1 LERGCSPLLVRALL
15 HIRGGSYTYFTL
27 MKLKSSVIM
36 NIIVMQSKL
45 YKKYRYSLIL
55 LRELVITDFKLRYQG
70 SALGYLWALLRP
82 LFLFAILYVFFVEV
96 LHIGKEIPHWG
107 VALLLGIVMWNFFS
121 EVVNQG
127 LKSIVNSGGI
137 IRKINF
143 PKYIIVISTSLSAII
158 NLAIN
163 LVVVG
168 IFAFIN
174 GVEFTW
180 GVALIPLFILE
191 LYIFALGLA
200 FLLGAINVRFRD
212 IGYIWEVVS
221 QALFY
226 GSAIM
231 FPLNRVLAMSHE
243 AAVLLVINPIAQAI
257 QDARYFGITDGVA
270 TAHTITDNIYVLVAP
285 FIITILTFIFG
296 ALYFRKRSSYFAEE
310 V

>member
-1 LERGCSPLLVRALL
+1 MEIVFTKDSIAFLRA
-15 HIRGGSYTYFTL
+15 IYPEEFR
-27 MKLKSSVIM
+27 SSAIM
-36 NIIVMQSKL
+36 GVIVMQSKL

-70 SALGYLWALLRP
+70 SVLGYLWALLKP
-82 LFLFAILYVFFVEV
+82 LFLFAILYVFFVEI

-107 VALLLGIVMWNFFS
+107 VALLLGIVMWTFFS
-121 EVVNQG
+121 EVVGQG

-158 NLAIN
+158 NLVIN

-168 IFAFIN
+168 IFALID
-174 GVEFTW
+174 GVDFAW
-180 GVALIPLFILE
+180 GMALIPLFIFE

-200 FLLGAINVRFRD
+200 FLLSAINVKFRD
-212 IGYIWEVVS
+212 VGYIWEVVS

-231 FPLNRVLAMSHE
+231 FPLNRVLEMSQD
-243 AAVLLVINPIAQAI
+243 AAILLVINPIAQAI
-257 QDARYFGITDGVA
+257 QDARFFGITEGVA
-270 TAHTITDNIYVLVAP
+270 TAHTVTDNIYILLVP
-285 FIITILTFIFG
+285 FVITIATFVIG
-296 ALYFRKRSSYFAEE
+296 AMYFRKRSPYFAEE

>member
-1 LERGCSPLLVRALL
+1 MEV
-15 HIRGGSYTYFTL
+15 
-27 MKLKSSVIM
+27 
-36 NIIVMQSKL
+36 IVMQSKL

-70 SALGYLWALLRP
+70 SVLGYLWALLKP
-82 LFLFAILYVFFVEV
+82 LFLFAILYVFFVEI

-107 VALLLGIVMWNFFS
+107 VALLLGIVMWTFFS
-121 EVVNQG
+121 EVVGQG

-158 NLAIN
+158 NLVIN

-168 IFAFIN
+168 IFALID
-174 GVEFTW
+174 GVDFAW
-180 GVALIPLFILE
+180 GMALIPLFIFE

-200 FLLGAINVRFRD
+200 FLLSAINVKFRD
-212 IGYIWEVVS
+212 VGYIWEVVS

-231 FPLNRVLAMSHE
+231 FPLNRVLEMSQD
-243 AAVLLVINPIAQAI
+243 AAILLVINPIAQAI
-257 QDARYFGITDGVA
+257 QDARFFGITEGVA
-270 TAHTITDNIYVLVAP
+270 TAHTVTDNIYILLVP
-285 FIITILTFIFG
+285 FVITIATFVIG
-296 ALYFRKRSSYFAEE
+296 AMYFRKRSPYFAEE